1 MLSLLLNSVG
11 HLISNLVNNLSKDNR
26 LLTFFN
32 LGLLMKPSSPL
43 AETPLTTGNYFQFE
57 YDKDYQ
63 RLQIQF
69 FDFVDQHNLN
79 GIMVGWFDFTSQ

>member
-1 MLSLLLNSVG
+1 
-11 HLISNLVNNLSKDNR
+11 
-26 LLTFFN
+26 
-32 LGLLMKPSSPL
+32 MKPSSPL

-69 FDFVDQHNLN
+69 LDFVDQHNLN
-79 GIMVGWFDFTSQ
+79 GIMVGLLVYLGNKFYFNSIE